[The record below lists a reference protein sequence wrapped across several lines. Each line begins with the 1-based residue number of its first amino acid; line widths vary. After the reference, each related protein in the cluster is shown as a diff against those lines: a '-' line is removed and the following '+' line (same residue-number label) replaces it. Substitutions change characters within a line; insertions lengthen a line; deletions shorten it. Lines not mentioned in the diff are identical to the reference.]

1 MLNELA
7 CIAILSDSYKFAC
20 TFHHDTD
27 RGPGASLPRME
38 NTLCDISAL
47 LFWRTPPI
55 VRLLALGP
63 ADEDPLCHLVDP
75 VRLER
80 MRHDLVDGTRLA
92 GLTSGPA
99 SWHTHLG
106 VEAGSLL
113 AAAPLLAAFTDA
125 PVDLL
130 VTESAERRHSS
141 LVRPRVWTG
150 ALPDETLFQPTPGL
164 TVVPPA
170 LALQQV
176 AARSSLGRTIA
187 LASELCGVFSAYQP
201 PQPLANLLQDLFD
214 EGRLIPYGG
223 WSAAADNNGRLT
235 GLWSRP
241 PLATPA
247 GLVRDAERS
256 GTSRG
261 RARLEQ
267 AAGLVQPGAAS
278 PFEVQAGMLLGL
290 SRRRGGEGL
299 GDFQHNRRIVLTPDA
314 ARVAER
320 HACSCDLFFRGTADR
335 KLVGVDVECQSSAH
349 HFGVRSS
356 ASDANRATALQLMGI
371 EVVQLTYAQ
380 LADPTRFK
388 IFSALLAEKLGLP
401 YREKTDAQLAA
412 QTRLRAEILTDWGQ
426 LPLA

>member
-1 MLNELA
+1 
-7 CIAILSDSYKFAC
+7 
-20 TFHHDTD
+20 
-27 RGPGASLPRME
+27 ME

-55 VRLLALGP
+55 VRLLTLGP

-75 VRLER
+75 ARLER
-80 MRHDLVDGTRLA
+80 MRHDLVGGTRLA
-92 GLTSGPA
+92 GLMSGPA
-99 SWHTHLG
+99 SWHAHLG
-106 VEAGSLL
+106 AEAGPLL

-130 VTESAERRHSS
+130 VTEPAERRRSS

-150 ALPDETLFQPTPGL
+150 ELPDEALFRLAPGL

-170 LALQQV
+170 IALQQV

-187 LASELCGVFSAYQP
+187 LASELCGVFSTYRP

-214 EGRLIPYGG
+214 EGRIIPYGG
-223 WSAAADNNGRLT
+223 WSAAADNDGRLT
-235 GLWSRP
+235 GLWSRS

-247 GLVRDAERS
+247 ELARSAAGS

-267 AAGLVQPGAAS
+267 AAGLVRPGAAS

-290 SRRRGGEGL
+290 SRRRGGESL
-299 GDFQHNRRIVLTPDA
+299 GDFQHNHRIVLTPDA

-320 HACSCDLFFRGTADR
+320 RTCSCDLFYRSAVDP
-335 KLVGVDVECQSSAH
+335 KLMGVDVECQSSAH
-349 HFGVRSS
+349 HFGTRSS
-356 ASDANRATALQLMGI
+356 ASDANRATALQLMGV

-380 LADPTRFK
+380 LADPARFE

-401 YREKTDAQLAA
+401 HREKTDAQLAA
-412 QTRLRAEILTDWGQ
+412 QARLRAEILTDWGR

>member
-1 MLNELA
+1 M
-7 CIAILSDSYKFAC
+7 K
-20 TFHHDTD
+20 
-27 RGPGASLPRME
+27 

-47 LFWRTPPI
+47 LFWRIPPI
-55 VRLLALGP
+55 VRLLTLGP

-80 MRHDLVDGTRLA
+80 IRHDLVDGTRLA
-92 GLTSGPA
+92 GLMNGPA
-99 SWHTHLG
+99 SWHTHPG
-106 VEAGSLL
+106 VEAGPLL
-113 AAAPLLAAFTDA
+113 AAAPLLAAFTDV
-125 PVDLL
+125 PIDLL
-130 VTESAERRHSS
+130 VTESTERRYSS

-150 ALPDETLFQPTPGL
+150 ALPNETLFQPAPGL
-164 TVVPPA
+164 TVIPPA

-201 PQPLANLLQDLFD
+201 PQPLADMLQDLFD

-223 WSAAADNNGRLT
+223 WGAAADNNGRLT

-247 GLVRDAERS
+247 GLVRSAEGS

-267 AAGLVQPGAAS
+267 AAGLVHPGAAS

-299 GDFQHNRRIVLTPDA
+299 GDFQHNRRIALAPNA

-320 HACSCDLFFRGTADR
+320 HVCSCDLFYRGAVDP
-335 KLVGVDVECQSSAH
+335 KLMGIDVECQSSAH
-349 HFGVRSS
+349 HFGTRSS

-380 LADPTRFK
+380 LADPARFK